1 MKKFELINCEG
12 TVLECKIDRLENV
25 SVRVYLYKEAG
36 YLKFRPLLKDLYK
49 YLLGC
54 ITLEDVLK
62 TSKNIKVNNIDKEI
76 DHIDIDRQHCM
87 SRKITENSEQ
97 DLDLINLAKLIFETE
112 KIIFKNKKH
121 VSFNIDMRDAY

>member
-12 TVLECKIDRLENV
+12 TVLECKIDRIENV
-25 SVRVYLYKEAG
+25 SVNVYLYKEAG

-62 TSKNIKVNNIDKEI
+62 TSNNIKVNNIEKEI
-76 DHIDIDRQHCM
+76 DHIDIDRQHCIT
-87 SRKITENSEQ
+87 SKITENSEQ
-97 DLDLINLAKLIFETE
+97 DLDVRNLAKLIFEIE
-112 KIIFKNKKH
+112 KIMFKNKKH
-121 VSFNIDMRDAY
+121 VSFNNDDWHAY

>member
-12 TVLECKIDRLENV
+12 TVLECKIDRIENV
-25 SVRVYLYKEAG
+25 SVNVYLYKEAG

-62 TSKNIKVNNIDKEI
+62 TSKNIKVNNIEKEI
-76 DHIDIDRQHCM
+76 DHIDIDRQHCIT
-87 SRKITENSEQ
+87 SKITENSEQ
-97 DLDLINLAKLIFETE
+97 DLDVRNLAKLIFEIE
-112 KIIFKNKKH
+112 KIMFKNKKH
-121 VSFNIDMRDAY
+121 VSFNNDDWHAY

>member
-12 TVLECKIDRLENV
+12 TVLECKIDRIENV
-25 SVRVYLYKEAG
+25 SVNVYLYKEAG

-62 TSKNIKVNNIDKEI
+62 TSKNIKVNNIEKEI
-76 DHIDIDRQHCM
+76 DHIDIDGTSPQFAAIYVVLI
-87 SRKITENSEQ
+87 ITSIV
-97 DLDLINLAKLIFETE
+97 LMF
-112 KIIFKNKKH
+112 FK
-121 VSFNIDMRDAY
+121 